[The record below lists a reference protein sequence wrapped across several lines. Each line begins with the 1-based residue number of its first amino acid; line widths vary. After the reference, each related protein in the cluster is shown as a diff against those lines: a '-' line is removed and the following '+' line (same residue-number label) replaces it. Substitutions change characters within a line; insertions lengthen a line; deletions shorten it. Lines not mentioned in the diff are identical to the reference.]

1 MHWQRQRIAYAIA
14 TQGEEYCKKKKKII
28 KQQQRIANASIFM
41 ETPGFEPETFS
52 LKVRHSTTRVLLP
65 NNLSA
70 VTLLLI
76 NYLSYISN

>member
-1 MHWQRQRIAYAIA
+1 LHWQRQRIAYAIA
-14 TQGEEYCKKKKKII
+14 TARRGVLQKKKKII

>member
-14 TQGEEYCKKKKKII
+14 TQGEEYCKKKII

>member
-1 MHWQRQRIAYAIA
+1 
-14 TQGEEYCKKKKKII
+14 
-28 KQQQRIANASIFM
+28 M